1 MSHISARLCHY
12 ATPAGEEFPV
22 AKQVYVAESDLFPS
36 QAKQEN
42 FRDTSLNKWLDARV
56 N

>member
-22 AKQVYVAESDLFPS
+22 AKQVYVAESELFMV
-36 QAKQEN
+36 QGTQEN
-42 FRDTSLNKWLDARV
+42 FGIVWLHK
-56 N
+56 